1 MELKLNISPKV
12 ERYLTENKIVDDR
25 QIWCYAHMEANMK
38 MREALIKLYGMVLV
52 CVNTDSL
59 LLYYAE
65 FNSADMGLIYS
76 CKISEMQNV
85 RVKKI
90 FFGLRRVLS
99 FSIGEENFKLEMD
112 NWKCFSRIF
121 ENT

>member
-1 MELKLNISPKV
+1 MRLHKCLKV
-12 ERYLTENKIVDDR
+12 ARYLAENKIIDDR
-25 QIWCYAHMEANMK
+25 QIWCYAQMEAKMK
-38 MREALIKLYGMVLV
+38 MRDALIKLYGMVLV

-59 LLYYAE
+59 LLYYTE
-65 FNSADMGLIYS
+65 YNSTEMGLMYS

-99 FSIGEENFKLEMD
+99 FSIEEEYFKLEMD
-112 NWKCFSRIF
+112 GWKRFSKVF